1 MQGKVTGDAVI
12 ADVSGEVKVQEE
24 QAMRKKLY
32 KNLLDSELE
41 SLVRVGSYNNR
52 DEVIR
57 DAIRN
62 LIISRGDLRLN
73 IAIDLFMK
81 GQVSLGQE
89 SERAGVGIIEF
100 KDILAKRGI
109 LREVGNLSPEVLE
122 KRTKKLREF
131 IKR

>member
-1 MQGKVTGDAVI
+1 
-12 ADVSGEVKVQEE
+12 
-24 QAMRKKLY
+24 MRKKRY
-32 KNLLDSELE
+32 KNLFESEME

-62 LIISRGDLRLN
+62 LIISRADLRLN
-73 IAIDLFMK
+73 IAIDLFRK
-81 GQVSLGQE
+81 DQVSLGQA

-109 LREVGNLSPEVLE
+109 LREVGNLSSELLK